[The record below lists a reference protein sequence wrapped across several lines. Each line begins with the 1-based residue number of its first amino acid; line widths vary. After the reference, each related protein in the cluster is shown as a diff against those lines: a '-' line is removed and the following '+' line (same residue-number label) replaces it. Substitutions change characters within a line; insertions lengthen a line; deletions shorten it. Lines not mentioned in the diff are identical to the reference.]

1 MSLTDKIL
9 QFRQHKRA
17 IYNNNNNNNN
27 NDNNNN
33 NNDNDIDGDN
43 DKGDVK
49 LSLEM
54 IDTII

>member
-17 IYNNNNNNNN
+17 IYN
-27 NDNNNN
+27 NNNN